1 MHKSKSSI
9 IPLAR
14 DASRRLV
21 TSAVGE
27 QAAVAAC
34 ERCTPVE
41 ACEYLRISRQTLRR
55 YTADGRIAVHRFS
68 SQKLIYHKSDLD
80 RFLDTMKVEAA

>member
-14 DASRRLV
+14 GASRRLV

-55 YTADGRIAVHRFS
+55 YTADGRIAVHRYS
-68 SQKLIYHKSDLD
+68 SQKLIYRKSDLD
-80 RFLDTMKVEAA
+80 QFIGGMKIEAA

>member
-14 DASRRLV
+14 GASRRLV

-27 QAAVAAC
+27 QAAAAC
-34 ERCTPVE
+34 ERCTPAE

-55 YTADGRIAVHRFS
+55 YTSDGRITVHRYT
-68 SQKLIYHKSDLD
+68 SQKLIYFKSDLD
-80 RFLDTMKVEAA
+80 QFIGGMKIEAA